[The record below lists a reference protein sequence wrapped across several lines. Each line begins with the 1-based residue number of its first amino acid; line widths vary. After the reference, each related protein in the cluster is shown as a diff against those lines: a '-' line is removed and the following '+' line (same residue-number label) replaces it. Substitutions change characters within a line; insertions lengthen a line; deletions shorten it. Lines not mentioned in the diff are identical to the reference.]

1 MKREPC
7 HTWHERHTAV
17 LAIERLMS
25 TIPIDPSHISDDR
38 LGDRGADDTRVFT
51 IGHSN
56 HSLERSLA
64 LLAKHRITAVADVR
78 PEPYSRFRPHFSR
91 DALAAGLKA
100 HGIDYAF
107 LGREFGG
114 RPADSDCYRDGRVDY
129 ERVARTSGF
138 RDGVAWVIDRA
149 ARDRIALICAEKE
162 PLDCHRTLLVA
173 RALDEAGVAVV
184 HILADGALE
193 PHGRTMDRLMA
204 AFDRPAPDLHR
215 LHRNP
220 ACCLTQI
227 STRSETDASAK
238 YPHER
243 GAAVKG
249 GGGRGGGDAPC
260 GYVDNPQRSQ
270 RVHVIHAAQAAA
282 EHPALGRWAENGIEK
297 PP

>member
-1 MKREPC
+1 
-7 HTWHERHTAV
+7 
-17 LAIERLMS
+17 MS

-215 LHRNP
+215 NPVDSGRHSISQSKAMQRRNDVITEAQHDTGLP
-220 ACCLTQI
+220 LPVPTPTI
-227 STRSETDASAK
+227 SA
-238 YPHER
+238 
-243 GAAVKG
+243 G
-249 GGGRGGGDAPC
+249 GGYLLVRCLP
-260 GYVDNPQRSQ
+260 
-270 RVHVIHAAQAAA
+270 
-282 EHPALGRWAENGIEK
+282 L
-297 PP
+297 